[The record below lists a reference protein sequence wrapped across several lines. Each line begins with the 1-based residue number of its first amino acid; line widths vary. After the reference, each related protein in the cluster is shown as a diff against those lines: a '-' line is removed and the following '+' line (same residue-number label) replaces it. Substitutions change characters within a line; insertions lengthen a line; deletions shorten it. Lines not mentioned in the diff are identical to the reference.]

1 VQGLFAGSALPI
13 QAQPSRRAA
22 ADEDIGKRSAVY
34 MVAGREMIKC
44 AGVDGFSSPRFDG
57 ALGVTEDERKV

>member
-1 VQGLFAGSALPI
+1 L
-13 QAQPSRRAA
+13 RDR
-22 ADEDIGKRSAVY
+22 
-34 MVAGREMIKC
+34 C

>member
-1 VQGLFAGSALPI
+1 MCDLFVEPI
-13 QAQPSRRAA
+13 VGEEPA
-22 ADEDIGKRSAVY
+22 
-34 MVAGREMIKC
+34 C